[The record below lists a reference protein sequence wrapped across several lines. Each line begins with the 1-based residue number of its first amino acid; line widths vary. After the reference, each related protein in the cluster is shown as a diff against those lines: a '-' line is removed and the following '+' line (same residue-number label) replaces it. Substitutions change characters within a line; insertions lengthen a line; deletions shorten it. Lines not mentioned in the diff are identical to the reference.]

1 MRIFILVIGVS
12 FMLTGCMSTDKSH
25 ELVKGKKVDPQ
36 TLAAAKKAI
45 GYRCERVKTTGS
57 KMKHKRCT
65 TFAQREEESR
75 KAKEFIDETVANDPI
90 FEKAGDGL

>member
-1 MRIFILVIGVS
+1 
-12 FMLTGCMSTDKSH
+12 MLTGCTTSEKTN

-36 TLAAAKKAI
+36 TLAEAKKAI
-45 GYRCERVKTTGS
+45 GYRCERVKKTGS

-65 TFAQREEESR
+65 TFAQREEERR
-75 KAKEFIDETVANDPI
+75 KAKDFIDDTVANDPI